1 MERIL
6 AVLNRTETAPCILHV
21 AQGIASR
28 LVKVQISALHP
39 RLSQDPS
46 FMPSEEVMTEE
57 RSRIFAHGSAEHAT
71 HLRRL
76 FEQWTATLGDGCTT
90 RWIEIIG
97 DPATSVGSEATM
109 ADLIVIGHA
118 LPDDPDNVRLAFKA
132 ALYDASACVVVAPG
146 QIAATI
152 GAHPAVAWAPS
163 QAVDKAIDAAMPL
176 LLSADRV
183 TILIAQEG
191 RIDTEEPGPL
201 LRTLEQASITTDV
214 VRFNFHGEDIGAA
227 LLSRAQS
234 AGADL
239 LVMGAYTHNR
249 FMEAL
254 LGGATREALAHA
266 SIALLMHH

>member
-6 AVLNRTETAPCILHV
+6 AVLNRTETAPCVLHV

-28 LVKVQISALHP
+28 LGKVQISALHP

-97 DPATSVGSEATM
+97 DPATSVGS
-109 ADLIVIGHA
+109 DA

-132 ALYDASACVVVAPG
+132 ALYDADACVVVAPG
-146 QIAATI
+146 QMAATI

-163 QAVDKAIDAAMPL
+163 DAVDKAIDGAMPL

-191 RIDTEEPGPL
+191 RIDTREPEPL
-201 LRTLEQASITTDV
+201 LRTLEQARLATDV
-214 VRFNFHGEDIGAA
+214 VRFHLQGEDIGAA